1 MRTKHFIPVLI
12 MLLICIF
19 LSACSVTDAVM
30 GNNDPTDPSPMR
42 VTPID
47 TSADEMVATIQIIE
61 DQDATDKL
69 SVVNLR
75 IGIDAIEEDN
85 YAHFYHG
92 EYLLCNGV
100 KVMMG
105 DTPQYTFKIDPPGGY
120 SCSYSGFKP
129 GKGLRAAV
137 TMIDLATRSRLLP
150 QRPSLGNQGYSIS
163 YTPDASGRACPI
175 VAVASDSSG
184 NTITGNPSSSA
195 NGVYNG
201 PNTGSLT
208 GTGEIV
214 LTRTCSWTFQDAFSK
229 VTLTYQSTA
238 SVEVTW
244 SH

>member
-1 MRTKHFIPVLI
+1 MRTKHSFLALI

-19 LSACSVTDAVM
+19 LSACSGADAVL
-30 GNNDPTDPSPMR
+30 GYNDPTDPSPIR

-47 TSADEMVATIQIIE
+47 TSADEMVATVQIIE

-69 SVVNLR
+69 SVVNLQ

-120 SCSYSGFKP
+120 TCSYRGFKP
-129 GKGLRAAV
+129 GVGLRAAV

-150 QRPSLGNQGYSIS
+150 QRPSLGNQGYTIS

-175 VAVASDSSG
+175 MAVAFDSSG
-184 NTITGNPSSSA
+184 NTVTGNASSSA

-201 PNTGSLT
+201 PNTSSLT

-214 LTRTCSWTFQDAFSK
+214 LKRTCSWAFQDAFSK
-229 VTLTYQSTA
+229 VILTYQSTA